1 MSSMLKKCSTFF
13 LMLFI
18 ASCAGTKLIQP
29 ESQKDASYQQAQ
41 LTNTRLA
48 IVMLDSLQITYDR
61 DIKEFPVQR
70 YRYYLK
76 RQFPVAIREN
86 TVFKDAALVYSIDNA
101 ADIQWKTE
109 SLPRV
114 ETGFT
119 IPVPALSTRFD
130 LPGGDYPFVLILSRL
145 DIQHTGKN
153 IRSIDGCIDVSA
165 TGCSPNIVC
174 AMCYGMIAMAR
185 LAERRHRCGNDR
197 AGKIHR
203 HPTLGTIDD
212 RFGSPNLQRPHLS
225 KMMVA

>member
-61 DIKEFPVQR
+61 DISDFPVQR

-109 SLPRV
+109 SLPQV
-114 ETGFT
+114 EATVT

-153 IRSIDGCIDVSA
+153 IKDRLTDVFDVSA
-165 TGCSPNIVC
+165 TGLTQHCLRYVLWDNRDGKVVQKGVTAAETIELEKYIGTQRWEQL
-174 AMCYGMIAMAR
+174 MTD
-185 LAERRHRCGNDR
+185 LAAQIFNDPIYQ
-197 AGKIHR
+197 K
-203 HPTLGTIDD
+203 
-212 RFGSPNLQRPHLS
+212 
-225 KMMVA
+225 